1 MRFPTTACM
10 TSFAILQTGMVVERA
25 IALWKRNEYEHY
37 GNRLGFVNSTL
48 CVLSSLLLTAWSLR
62 DMDLTTFTVYC
73 TVSTNETA
81 GSITILCFILCGI
94 DIMSLVGIALL
105 HISNATAMKGEYS
118 DLQSSYQLH
127 ENATALRLILPLVL
141 FNGICHLAFS
151 MSAGVFLI
159 FRQYF
164 SYVAYRTIFAAT
176 YTVPYFTLV
185 SPFLICFMIRKSKR
199 ARLAQ
204 LSVLRKQQDHEKEL
218 YFKAY
223 NRMWNNS

>member
-10 TSFAILQTGMVVERA
+10 TSFAILQTGMVLERA
-25 IALWKRNEYEHY
+25 LALWKRNEYEHY
-37 GNRLGFVNSTL
+37 GNRLGFMISTL
-48 CVLSSLLLTAWSLR
+48 CVRYFKNFEDFRQKSDAANIEYAIYHACTAVLSSLLLTAWSLR
-62 DMDLTTFTVYC
+62 NMDLTTFTVYC

-105 HISNATAMKGEYS
+105 HISNATAMKG
-118 DLQSSYQLH
+118 
-127 ENATALRLILPLVL
+127 
-141 FNGICHLAFS
+141 
-151 MSAGVFLI
+151 
-159 FRQYF
+159 QYF

-185 SPFLICFMIRKSKR
+185 SPFLICYMIRKSKR
-199 ARLAQ
+199 TRLAQ
-204 LSVLRKQQDHEKEL
+204 LSVLRKQQDHEREL